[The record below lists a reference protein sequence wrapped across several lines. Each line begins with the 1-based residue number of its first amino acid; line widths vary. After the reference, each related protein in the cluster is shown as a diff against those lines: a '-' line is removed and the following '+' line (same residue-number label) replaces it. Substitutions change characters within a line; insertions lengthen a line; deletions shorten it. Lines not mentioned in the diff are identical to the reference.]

1 MYLVPPNTD
10 LQSSG
15 VCINDFVVSWTPA
28 SNEEGLSYAV
38 TISRS
43 DVVNDTGTV
52 IGSIRES
59 FHNFTGLLSDTAYII
74 SVVSILKTCE
84 GNPSR
89 TMVTTLSAREGVQS
103 EIRNWLI
110 VMNTHT

>member
-1 MYLVPPNTD
+1 M
-10 LQSSG
+10 
-15 VCINDFVVSWTPA
+15 SWTPA

-38 TISRS
+38 KISRS

-52 IGSIRES
+52 IDSITES
-59 FHNFTGLLSDTAYII
+59 FHHFTGLLSDTAYII

-89 TMVTTLSAREGVQS
+89 TMVTTLSAKEGVQS
-103 EIRNWLI
+103 EIHNWLI
-110 VMNTHT
+110 VMDTY